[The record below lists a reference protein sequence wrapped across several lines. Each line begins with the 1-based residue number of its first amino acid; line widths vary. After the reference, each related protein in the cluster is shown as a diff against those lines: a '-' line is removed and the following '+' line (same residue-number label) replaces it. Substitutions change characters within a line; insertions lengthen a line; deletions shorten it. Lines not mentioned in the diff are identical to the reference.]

1 MQVKS
6 GDYVVRKSY
15 DRDIV
20 FKVKQIFKDE
30 NDELSVVLKG
40 VAIRLLADAPMRDL
54 EPLPAEETAKIL
66 AKEEANEMENLLRAH
81 ARRQRQWRS
90 EETATDSHFDFP
102 GKVLHLDGDQEYLG
116 RCVEV
121 YKKFNIPNE
130 GLAIPEKDQPR
141 AVSYYLEKYRP
152 TILVITGHDSLLKG
166 AKDYDNLDNYR
177 SSSYFVEAVRN
188 ARQYQPDRD
197 SLVIFAGACQSCY
210 EELIS
215 AGTNFASSPRRVFIH
230 IFDPVLII
238 ERIAYTSIK
247 DVITA
252 DEIIDSTVT
261 GSDGIGGIETRGQ
274 FRMGYPRSRMA
285 FPPQ

>member
-6 GDYVVRKSY
+6 GDYVWRKSY
-15 DRDIV
+15 NRDIV

-40 VAIRLLADAPMRDL
+40 VAIRLLADAPMSDL
-54 EPLPAEETAKIL
+54 EPLPKDEAAAL
-66 AKEEANEMENLLRAH
+66 VAKEEANETENLLRVR
-81 ARRQRQWRS
+81 ARRQQQWRGG
-90 EETATDSHFDFP
+90 ETTNDNHFNYP
-102 GKVLHLDGDQEYLG
+102 GKVLHLDGDQEYLN
-116 RCVEV
+116 RCVEA
-121 YKKFNIPNE
+121 YNKFNIPNE

-166 AKDYDNLDNYR
+166 SKDHLNLDNYR
-177 SSSYFVEAVRN
+177 SSAYFAEAVRN

-197 SLVIFAGACQSCY
+197 GLVIFAGACQSCY
-210 EELIS
+210 EELIN
-215 AGTNFASSPRRVFIH
+215 AGANFASSPRRVFIH

-261 GSDGIGGIETRGQ
+261 GCDGIGGIETRGQ
-274 FRMGYPRSRMA
+274 FRMGYPRGSLET
-285 FPPQ
+285 